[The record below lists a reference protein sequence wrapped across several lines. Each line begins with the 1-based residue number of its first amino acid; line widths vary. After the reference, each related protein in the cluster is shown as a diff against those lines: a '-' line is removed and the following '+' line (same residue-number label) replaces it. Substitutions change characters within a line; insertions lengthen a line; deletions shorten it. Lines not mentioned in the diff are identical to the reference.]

1 MPVALSLAIDGT
13 AIETN
18 PNEMRNSLGKAA
30 TEVAERP
37 NDEDDN
43 KNESKRDGFASCC
56 FESIGAP
63 FRPRDCA
70 ILLIW
75 VGCGASC
82 ALAA

>member
-13 AIETN
+13 AIATN

-30 TEVAERP
+30 AEVAEQP

-43 KNESKRDGFASCC
+43 ENEAERDGFASCC
-56 FESIGAP
+56 CASIGAP
-63 FRPRDCA
+63 LRVGDCA
-70 ILLIW
+70 ILLIL

>member
-13 AIETN
+13 AIATN

-30 TEVAERP
+30 TEVAKRR
-37 NDEDDN
+37 NNEDDN
-43 KNESKRDGFASCC
+43 EDEAERDGFTSCC
-56 FESIGAP
+56 CASIGAP
-63 FRPRDCA
+63 FRVGDCS
-70 ILLIW
+70 ILLIL